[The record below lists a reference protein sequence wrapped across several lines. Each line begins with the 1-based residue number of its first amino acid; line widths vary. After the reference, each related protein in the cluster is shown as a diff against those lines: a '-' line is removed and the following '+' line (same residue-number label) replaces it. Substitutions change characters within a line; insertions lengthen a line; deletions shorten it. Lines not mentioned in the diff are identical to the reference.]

1 MNTGSL
7 VFLGALIAGGYYAY
21 TQGWL
26 QQVPDILTGL
36 LGGGSL
42 AGLPGG
48 TLAENEALDLIWAW
62 RPDFAAAAGA
72 GAATPE
78 GRRRFVRAW
87 LASSTDPTVIEA
99 GRSAVRYVQL
109 RGWS

>member
-1 MNTGSL
+1 MKSGDL
-7 VFLGALIAGGYYAY
+7 VVLALLAGGGYYAY

-26 QQVPDILTGL
+26 QQVQDL
-36 LGGGSL
+36 LAGSNGDDS

-48 TLAENEALDLIWAW
+48 MLAENEALDIIWAW

-72 GAATPE
+72 GTETQE

-87 LASSTDPTVIEA
+87 LASAQDPLVIEA
-99 GRSAVRYVQL
+99 GRNPVRYVQL